1 MRVGA
6 KIADE
11 KKVLLWGTE
20 IPAGTIGKGELGIYA
35 VVNMEGE
42 ITLVADLQQTI
53 DVGLGARGGTCWFL
67 PTSIH
72 NASWFNHTCEVAL
85 EAEAKLRAFAGLHC
99 AATLQ
104 LKSYKVLDI
113 YLRGGMEGTIESDLT
128 TLSADVGVRMKAG
141 GKVIS
146 KKFTLM
152 DEYYSLWK
160 LQKPDMAGFL
170 IGMEEVCA
178 LGDHVAGVIRRKQGN
193 DQYEPYAGPFEVVV
207 TRPNGRTEQF
217 SGSSDAGGFFLVKGI
232 PLRKGDLVAIQP
244 EGANIASPPVR
255 PTLPFRGIN
264 LTAVDYYTGKAYG
277 SVAAA
282 RSKYTSATGSSP
294 ADSSRP
300 SAIPG
305 MLRQNVDRGM
315 ATTMSH
321 QEIIRRVEAFHAGLL
336 AYRGAIGFK
345 VGEAGVAQLQAA
357 TSGTGGAGGSVR
369 GNRSTEPVGSAPT
382 ARNKT
387 TDLSGKVREMR
398 GTVTMLLGD
407 DMPHAGIL
415 NSETI
420 SAFPEATHAISH
432 IDTTVTLQPRPGTA
446 GTSIASSGP
455 WSSRVHTNPG
465 ILILPT
471 RNGRHPFER
480 VSYQY
485 EGVELGHS
493 YLVDE
498 CHSCRSPE
506 EVINRADQFGRI
518 RQEGSLQQLGRRL
531 MKEQPRVRPLTGGTL
546 RF

>member
-207 TRPNGRTEQF
+207 TRPNGRTERF
-217 SGSSDAGGFFLVKGI
+217 SGSSDAEGFFLVKGI
-232 PLRKGDLVAIQP
+232 
-244 EGANIASPPVR
+244 E
-255 PTLPFRGIN
+255 
-264 LTAVDYYTGKAYG
+264 
-277 SVAAA
+277 
-282 RSKYTSATGSSP
+282 
-294 ADSSRP
+294 
-300 SAIPG
+300 
-305 MLRQNVDRGM
+305 
-315 ATTMSH
+315 
-321 QEIIRRVEAFHAGLL
+321 
-336 AYRGAIGFK
+336 
-345 VGEAGVAQLQAA
+345 
-357 TSGTGGAGGSVR
+357 
-369 GNRSTEPVGSAPT
+369 
-382 ARNKT
+382 
-387 TDLSGKVREMR
+387 RE
-398 GTVTMLLGD
+398 T
-407 DMPHAGIL
+407 
-415 NSETI
+415 
-420 SAFPEATHAISH
+420 
-432 IDTTVTLQPRPGTA
+432 
-446 GTSIASSGP
+446 
-455 WSSRVHTNPG
+455 W
-465 ILILPT
+465 
-471 RNGRHPFER
+471 
-480 VSYQY
+480 
-485 EGVELGHS
+485 
-493 YLVDE
+493 
-498 CHSCRSPE
+498 
-506 EVINRADQFGRI
+506 
-518 RQEGSLQQLGRRL
+518 
-531 MKEQPRVRPLTGGTL
+531 
-546 RF
+546 

>member
-1 MRVGA
+1 
-6 KIADE
+6 
-11 KKVLLWGTE
+11 
-20 IPAGTIGKGELGIYA
+20 
-35 VVNMEGE
+35 
-42 ITLVADLQQTI
+42 
-53 DVGLGARGGTCWFL
+53 
-67 PTSIH
+67 
-72 NASWFNHTCEVAL
+72 
-85 EAEAKLRAFAGLHC
+85 
-99 AATLQ
+99 
-104 LKSYKVLDI
+104 
-113 YLRGGMEGTIESDLT
+113 
-128 TLSADVGVRMKAG
+128 
-141 GKVIS
+141 
-146 KKFTLM
+146 
-152 DEYYSLWK
+152 
-160 LQKPDMAGFL
+160 
-170 IGMEEVCA
+170 
-178 LGDHVAGVIRRKQGN
+178 
-193 DQYEPYAGPFEVVV
+193 
-207 TRPNGRTEQF
+207 
-217 SGSSDAGGFFLVKGI
+217 
-232 PLRKGDLVAIQP
+232 
-244 EGANIASPPVR
+244 
-255 PTLPFRGIN
+255 
-264 LTAVDYYTGKAYG
+264 
-277 SVAAA
+277 
-282 RSKYTSATGSSP
+282 
-294 ADSSRP
+294 
-300 SAIPG
+300 

-432 IDTTVTLQPRPGTA
+432 IDTTVTLQPQPGTA

-498 CHSCRSPE
+498 CHSCRSLE